1 MLSWN
6 SYLIFCAIY
15 AAAIAVPGP
24 DIVATVARALSG
36 GFKASIPAA
45 FGIAAGHWILMS
57 LSAFGLALVAHAMG
71 TFFLIVKYAGAAYL
85 LWLAVKYWTAPVHAT
100 PEIDAA
106 SLRNG
111 FFGQLALGLGNPKA
125 IAFFMALLPSVVNVH
140 HLNATGYLALS
151 AATWI
156 LFPAIGLVY
165 AALAARVRVYLTS
178 LRARRNINRTAA
190 VAMAG
195 AGVTVAA
202 A

>member
-1 MLSWN
+1 MLSWH
-6 SYLIFCAIY
+6 SYLVFCMIY

-24 DIVATVARALSG
+24 DIVATVARALGG
-36 GFKASIPAA
+36 GFRASIPAA
-45 FGIAAGHWILMS
+45 FGIAAGHWFLMS
-57 LSAFGLALVAHAMG
+57 LSVFGLTLVAQVMG
-71 TFFLIVKYAGAAYL
+71 TFFLAVKYAGAAYL
-85 LWLAVKYWTAPVHAT
+85 LWLAYKYWTAPVHAE

-125 IAFFMALLPSVVNVH
+125 IVFFLALLPSIIDMRHVSF
-140 HLNATGYLALS
+140 TGYAALS

-156 LFPAIGLVY
+156 LFPAIGLIY
-165 AALAARVRVYLTS
+165 AALAARVRTYLTS

-195 AGVTVAA
+195 AGATVAVA
-202 A
+202 